1 MRNKI
6 LSIIALASCMAVSAQ
21 ETCFIKGYI
30 ADSQLADG
38 KVLKKVF
45 LNCTDEFGQV
55 QTVASAKVKKGS
67 YAFKCELNQGDPVM
81 QYTITGFSEG
91 EGITLF
97 VEPGEILVNTS
108 SATQLE
114 LSTVSG
120 TVTNDAYA
128 AYKAIAQ
135 HGEAEVARQID
146 ELKALNGAAWLE
158 SAEGKR
164 EVKRIRAKETIK
176 VEAENIRFLIEHNA
190 SPMTPW
196 AIEHTLFSKLSAAYA
211 EQMTKTIDV
220 SLHTHPYYYSLRNTM
235 LASTLKAGTEAPD
248 ITLPLVSGEVK
259 HLTDYRGKHVILS
272 YWTDAEKATEMFA
285 ELENVYKATKEQRDE
300 YVIISISLAD
310 DVAEWKK
317 TVKALGYD
325 REGWLHACDGAGI
338 GSPAAKRFGVEN
350 TPKII
355 LVEPEGHAVSL
366 DMEIDEML
374 LRIEQILSGDLYYL
388 DMEK

>member
-1 MRNKI
+1 
-6 LSIIALASCMAVSAQ
+6 
-21 ETCFIKGYI
+21 
-30 ADSQLADG
+30 
-38 KVLKKVF
+38 
-45 LNCTDEFGQV
+45 
-55 QTVASAKVKKGS
+55 
-67 YAFKCELNQGDPVM
+67 
-81 QYTITGFSEG
+81 
-91 EGITLF
+91 
-97 VEPGEILVNTS
+97 
-108 SATQLE
+108 
-114 LSTVSG
+114 
-120 TVTNDAYA
+120 
-128 AYKAIAQ
+128 
-135 HGEAEVARQID
+135 
-146 ELKALNGAAWLE
+146 
-158 SAEGKR
+158 
-164 EVKRIRAKETIK
+164 
-176 VEAENIRFLIEHNA
+176 
-190 SPMTPW
+190 
-196 AIEHTLFSKLSAAYA
+196 
-211 EQMTKTIDV
+211 
-220 SLHTHPYYYSLRNTM
+220 M
-235 LASTLKAGTEAPD
+235 LANTLKAGTEAPD

>member
-1 MRNKI
+1 MRNEI
-6 LSIIALASCMAVSAQ
+6 LSIIAFASCMAVSAQ
-21 ETCFIKGYI
+21 ETCFIKGHI
-30 ADSQLADG
+30 ADNQLADG
-38 KVLKKVF
+38 KVVKKVF
-45 LNCTDEFGQV
+45 LNYSDEFGQV
-55 QTVASAKVKKGS
+55 QTVASAKVKKGN
-67 YAFKCELNQGDPVM
+67 YAFKCALSQGAPVM

-97 VEPGEILVNTS
+97 VEPGEIQVNTS
-108 SATQLE
+108 SATQPE

-120 TVTNDAYA
+120 TATNDAYT

-135 HGEAEVARQID
+135 HGEAEASRQID

-158 SAEGKR
+158 SVEGKR

-176 VEAENIRFLIEHNA
+176 VEAENIRYLIEHNA

-196 AIEHTLFSKLSAAYA
+196 VIEQSLFPKLTAAYA
-211 EQMTKTIDV
+211 DQMTKTIDV
-220 SLHTHPYYYSLRNTM
+220 SLYNHPYCHSLRNTM
-235 LASTLKAGTEAPD
+235 LANTLKVGSEAPD
-248 ITLPLVSGEVK
+248 ITLPLPNGDIK
-259 HLTDYRGKHVILS
+259 HLKDYRGKYVILN
-272 YWTDAEKATEMFA
+272 YWTDAEKAAEMFA